1 MHQRRQMNQ
10 SPDPPATGTREDVA
24 RFVDQ
29 STGRVAGAPEI
40 ASLSDLGRSAA
51 ALLRERWPEIPAQ
64 ERARLTR
71 EMVEDAEANVERN
84 FNRAFLVALDDDE
97 PRTRRAA
104 IEGLWEYEGTDL
116 LERLLQQFETE
127 QEPDV
132 RTAQIMAF
140 GRFAMLSEL
149 GELDESQTARLKDV
163 LLRLADDDDSI
174 DVRRRAI
181 ESLGY
186 FSGDDEVD
194 SLIEEAYES
203 GIHENRVSAI
213 HAMGRQAT
221 TRWLDICMENLTDS
235 EPEIRFE
242 AVTSVGMI
250 GEPRTVPAIIDLIS
264 DPDAEVRL
272 AAIGALGA
280 IGGPMATNALRRL
293 TSEDDPAV
301 VEAAEDALEEAQIAS
316 GPSRPLA

>member
-1 MHQRRQMNQ
+1 MNQ
-10 SPDPPATGTREDVA
+10 SPDPAATGTTEHVA
-24 RFVDQ
+24 RFVEQ
-29 STGRVAGAPEI
+29 STGRASGPVEI
-40 ASLSDLGRSAA
+40 EGLSDLDRSAA
-51 ALLRERWPEIPAQ
+51 ALLRERWTEIPSAN
-64 ERARLTR
+64 RARLTQA
-71 EMVEDAEANVERN
+71 MVVDAEENVERN
-84 FNRAFLVALDDDE
+84 YHRVFLIAIDDE
-97 PRTRRAA
+97 EPETRRSA
-104 IEGLWEYEGTDL
+104 IEGLWGYEESDL
-116 LERLLQQFETE
+116 LEHLLRHVEA
-127 QEPDV
+127 EPDPAV
-132 RTAQIMAF
+132 RTAEVVAL
-140 GRFAMLSEL
+140 GRYAMLSEL
-149 GELDESQTARLKDV
+149 DELDESQTARLKDV
-163 LLRLADDDDSI
+163 LLRLADDDESL

-194 SLIEEAYES
+194 FQIEEAYES

-221 TRWLDICMENLTDS
+221 TRWLDVCMENLSDS

-242 AVTSVGMI
+242 AVTAVGVI
-250 GEPRTVPAIIDLIS
+250 GEPRSVSAIIDLIS

-280 IGGPMATNALRRL
+280 IGGPMAVNTLRRL

-316 GPSRPLA
+316 NPLRPLI